1 MLASGIDPVKFQIL
15 TAMQEKNIFAKIKN
29 IPQKKSI
36 YVKFFTKKDFKI
48 ISDINFKNIQKAK
61 LKKGIYK
68 ISFNKINKIPSVKD
82 SSSRFGALISYGK
95 NIKESKLNAEKAIK
109 IIKLK

>member
-1 MLASGIDPVKFQIL
+1 MYLL
-15 TAMQEKNIFAKIKN
+15 TDLKN